1 VGSVEDQ
8 RVSRISRGSPSCGAQ
23 PVGGPL
29 FPLPTIYLHYPSFP
43 TPLLNSCIMVI
54 VVTSDADLPPC
65 INTAEKQADKARAL
79 AHAHSGV
86 PSLKAQ
92 GPRLQG
98 FFSRTMIVTLQNG
111 HELVIQFRPEELD
124 TTPFNIARTALG
136 SIVPDIGRLEDEE
149 LDQNGISAYWMT
161 RCPGKTWLEGVR
173 GKEATALITVNRS
186 LGRVLSR
193 GLVEGKSESV
203 IEQKLR
209 PHLRQLLASQDDGIC
224 PFHDIAQKLLNKL
237 DQLTFLPLF
246 ISHFD
251 LNDLNI
257 MINGDCEISGI
268 IDWELSACLPF
279 GMGFSR
285 IHTLAGEFSAR
296 KFYMPP
302 EFEDAERGFWHEVFA
317 GVSVVTRKVLDENV
331 DAVQTAVTLGTLL
344 DAFQLDEG
352 NIGPYSP
359 VVVEALPKL
368 LSYRIPMVR
377 GSDPPYAA
385 E

>member
-1 VGSVEDQ
+1 
-8 RVSRISRGSPSCGAQ
+8 
-23 PVGGPL
+23 
-29 FPLPTIYLHYPSFP
+29 
-43 TPLLNSCIMVI
+43 MVI

-65 INTAEKQADKARAL
+65 INTAKKQAVKARAL

-86 PSLKAQ
+86 PSLNAQ

-124 TTPFNIARTALG
+124 TTPFKIARTALG

-173 GKEATALITVNRS
+173 GKGATALITINRS

-193 GLVEGKSESV
+193 GLVEGESELV
-203 IEQKLR
+203 IEQTLG

-224 PFHDIAQKLLNKL
+224 AFHDIAQNLLDKL
-237 DQLTFLPLF
+237 DQLASLPLF

-251 LNDLNI
+251 LNAVNI
-257 MINGDCEISGI
+257 MINDDCEVSGI
-268 IDWELSACLPF
+268 VDWELSACLPF
-279 GMGFSR
+279 GMGLSR
-285 IHTLAGEFSAR
+285 IHTLAGEFSER

-302 EFEDAERGFWHEVFA
+302 EFDDAERGFWHEIFA
-317 GVSVVTRKVLDENV
+317 GVSAATRRVLDENME
-331 DAVQTAVTLGTLL
+331 AVQTAVTLGTLL

-352 NIGPYSP
+352 NIGPYNP

-368 LSYRIPMVR
+368 LTYRIPMVR

>member
-1 VGSVEDQ
+1 
-8 RVSRISRGSPSCGAQ
+8 
-23 PVGGPL
+23 
-29 FPLPTIYLHYPSFP
+29 
-43 TPLLNSCIMVI
+43 MVI

-65 INTAEKQADKARAL
+65 INTAEKQANKARAL

-98 FFSRTMIVTLQNG
+98 PRLQGFFSRTMIVTLQNG
-111 HELVIQFRPEELD
+111 DELVIQFRPEELD
-124 TTPFNIARTALG
+124 TTPFNIARIALG

-149 LDQNGISAYWMT
+149 LDQNGISPYWMT

-173 GKEATALITVNRS
+173 GKDATALITINRS

-193 GLVEGKSESV
+193 GLVEGKSELV

-209 PHLRQLLASQDDGIC
+209 PHLRQLLASQDDGIR
-224 PFHDIAQKLLNKL
+224 PFHNIAQNLLDKLN
-237 DQLTFLPLF
+237 QLTSLPLF

-257 MINGDCEISGI
+257 MINDDCEISGI

-285 IHTLAGEFSAR
+285 THTLAGEFSAR
-296 KFYMPP
+296 QFFMPP

-317 GVSVVTRKVLDENV
+317 GVSVVSRKVLDENI
-331 DAVQTAVTLGTLL
+331 DAVQIAVTLGTLL

-377 GSDPPYAA
+377 GSDPPYAV